1 VKSKIFEEVRNQ
13 EKFKEEFF
21 MICTFLE
28 IELEKEFFKLTKH
41 FFSNKPPKLFYKLF
55 KSTAIEFFFIISFVN
70 FL

>member
-28 IELEKEFFKLTKH
+28 IELKKEVFKLTKI
-41 FFSNKPPKLFYKLF
+41 FFLQSTPK
-55 KSTAIEFFFIISFVN
+55 T